1 MMNRR
6 AIAQGLTKTLNASVD
21 EVLAL
26 VSTNQNSSSLALRI
40 GITGAPGVGKSSM
53 ISRLATY
60 RANRDN
66 PLSILAID
74 PSSPLSGGSLLG
86 DRIRMGD
93 LVDNPDIYIRSLP
106 SRSSNDGLC
115 NNIPALIKLL
125 EEAKF
130 SEIILETVGVG
141 QAEYAIRNQVDIVI
155 LVMQPG
161 SGDTIQS
168 MKAGVVE
175 MADILV
181 VNKDDMAGA
190 DIIYAELGEIAA
202 RGGRLEGWH
211 PKVVRMCARDNK
223 GIDKLSLAIDEAVE
237 WQAKNRDL
245 EQIEA
250 QRKRYQ
256 LQSLLERRIDELLN
270 SVDEQLL
277 NNTVSDCYSYIAKLI

>member
-1 MMNRR
+1 MNRR
-6 AIAQGLTKTLNASVD
+6 AIAQGLTKTLNASVN
-21 EVLAL
+21 EVLA
-26 VSTNQNSSSLALRI
+26 SSQQCTDSSALRL

-53 ISRLATY
+53 IARLAAY
-60 RANRDN
+60 RANKDKQ
-66 PLSILAID
+66 LSVLAID

-86 DRIRMGD
+86 DRIRMAD

-106 SRSSNDGLC
+106 SRSANDGLC

-125 EEAKF
+125 EDADF

-161 SGDTIQS
+161 SGDTVQS

-202 RGGRLEGWH
+202 RGGRLEGWY
-211 PKVVRMCARDNK
+211 PKVVRMCARDGK
-223 GIDKLSLAIDEAVE
+223 GIDKLSEAIDQAVA
-237 WQAKNRDL
+237 WQAQHRDVEL
-245 EQIEA
+245 INA

-256 LQSLLERRIDELLN
+256 LQSLLERRVDELLN
-270 SVDEQLL
+270 AAEPQLL
-277 NNTVSDCYSYIAKLI
+277 SDSVADCFSHIAGAIKD